1 MDSPEAI
8 WVNSNPGGYL
18 KEPWVAAIS
27 LNSLLK
33 GSRSSPQPPRISM
46 RKTHHQAGQYSQL
59 AEFSV
64 AKCKKYE
71 IKEQIYVIVTF

>member
-18 KEPWVAAIS
+18 KEPLVAAIS
-27 LNSLLK
+27 LNGLLK
-33 GSRSSPQPPRISM
+33 GSRSSPQLPRIAM
-46 RKTHHQAGQYSQL
+46 RKTYHQAGQYSQL